1 MRQPLPFVLA
11 AVLLAGCT
19 ATTTLERPPR
29 LLTAVGE
36 GRVRV
41 EPDLAV
47 VRVGAEAR
55 AERLADAT
63 ADVARRIGA
72 VLAGL
77 KALGIEERRI
87 RTVQYAID
95 PVFVTARPGEHTA
108 RIAGYR
114 VANVVQVE
122 VADVRGVGQLV
133 DAAVAAG
140 ANTVP
145 SFTLTLAEP
154 ERAEAEAR
162 ARAIAAAGA
171 KARQMAMAAGVQLGD
186 LVGLSEAGIRP
197 VPERFDAR
205 ATAVRATGPG
215 PVEPGQL
222 EVTVTVEARYRI
234 R

>member
-1 MRQPLPFVLA
+1 
-11 AVLLAGCT
+11 
-19 ATTTLERPPR
+19 
-29 LLTAVGE
+29 
-36 GRVRV
+36 
-41 EPDLAV
+41 
-47 VRVGAEAR
+47 
-55 AERLADAT
+55 
-63 ADVARRIGA
+63 
-72 VLAGL
+72 
-77 KALGIEERRI
+77 
-87 RTVQYAID
+87 
-95 PVFVTARPGEHTA
+95 
-108 RIAGYR
+108 
-114 VANVVQVE
+114 
-122 VADVRGVGQLV
+122 VADVRGVGQVV

-145 SFTLTLAEP
+145 SLTLTLAEP

>member
-1 MRQPLPFVLA
+1 MRHALPLLLA
-11 AVLLAGCT
+11 AVLLAGC
-19 ATTTLERPPR
+19 AAPAALERPPR
-29 LLTAVGE
+29 LLTTVGE

-41 EPDLAV
+41 EPDLAI

-72 VLAGL
+72 VLARV
-77 KALGIEERRI
+77 KALGIDASRM
-87 RTVQYAID
+87 RTVQYSID
-95 PVFVTARPGEHTA
+95 PVFVAPRPGEDTA
-108 RIAGYR
+108 RIVGYR
-114 VANVVQVE
+114 VANVVQLE
-122 VADVRGVGQLV
+122 VADVRGVGQVV

-145 SFTLTLAEP
+145 SLTLALAEP

-162 ARAIAAAGA
+162 ERAIAAAAA
-171 KARQMAMAAGVQLGD
+171 KARQMAAAAGVELGD
-186 LVGLSEAGIRP
+186 LVGLSDVGPRP
-197 VPERFDAR
+197 VTERLDVRTR
-205 ATAVRATGPG
+205 AVAATGPG

>member
-1 MRQPLPFVLA
+1 MRHAHSLTLA
-11 AVLLAGCT
+11 MLVLAGCVT
-19 ATTTLERPPR
+19 PASLERPLR
-29 LLTAVGE
+29 VLTAVGE

-47 VRVGAEAR
+47 VRLGAEAR

-63 ADVARRIGA
+63 ADVARRMEA
-72 VLAGL
+72 VLGRLA
-77 KALGIEERRI
+77 ALGVDAGRV

-95 PVFVTARPGEHTA
+95 PMTVLPRTGDDTP

-114 VANVVQVE
+114 VTNVVQVE
-122 VADVRGVGQLV
+122 VADVRGVGRVV
-133 DAAVAAG
+133 DDAVAAG

-145 SFTLTLAEP
+145 ALTLTLADP
-154 ERAEAEAR
+154 ERATAEAR

-171 KARQMAMAAGVQLGD
+171 QARQMATAAGVEIGE
-186 LVGLSEAGIRP
+186 LVGLSESGGAP
-197 VPERFDAR
+197 LPARFDVR
-205 ATAVRATGPG
+205 TMAVGATGPG
-215 PVEPGQL
+215 PVAPGQL